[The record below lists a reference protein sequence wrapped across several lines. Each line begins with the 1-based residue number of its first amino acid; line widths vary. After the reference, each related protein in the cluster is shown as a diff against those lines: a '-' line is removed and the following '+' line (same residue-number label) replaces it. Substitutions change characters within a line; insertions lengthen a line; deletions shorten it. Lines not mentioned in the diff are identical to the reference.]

1 VSRHSRPRRETDRRA
16 TPPSPAGLPGG
27 VPPKPSGRHRAPK
40 PPTNRAPAVLAS
52 AIVGATAAA
61 LSTAAASGNGGLAVV
76 AADVTTLHGPSADQ
90 VLGTDALAAEV
101 PAEEPMAG
109 QQTLSA
115 VAAQSRLADIRASRD
130 AKRRQVLLAEAARP
144 KWLAPMRKG
153 TYVISSC
160 FCPRWGTFHYGED
173 LAAPWGTPFYA
184 AGDGVVIHAGPM
196 SGYGNAIFVQHA
208 NGDVSVYGHEEKV
221 LVTVGEK
228 VKAGQLIGLVGALGQ
243 ATGPH
248 LHFEIRLG
256 GENGEKA
263 DPVPW
268 LAARGITL

>member
-1 VSRHSRPRRETDRRA
+1 
-16 TPPSPAGLPGG
+16 
-27 VPPKPSGRHRAPK
+27 VPPHSPGRHRAHK
-40 PPTNRAPAVLAS
+40 PPSNRAPAVLAS

-61 LSTAAASGNGGLAVV
+61 LSTAAASGNGGLGAM
-76 AADVTTLHGPSADQ
+76 AADVAALQAPVPGQA
-90 VLGTDALAAEV
+90 LGAAPDALAAQV

-109 QQTLSA
+109 QQTLSTA
-115 VAAQSRLADIRASRD
+115 AAQLRLADIRASRD

-144 KWLAPMRKG
+144 KWLSPMRTG
-153 TYVISSC
+153 SYVLSSC

-173 LAAPWGTPFYA
+173 MAAPWGTPFYA

-196 SGYGNAIFVQHA
+196 SGYGNAIMIQHS
-208 NGDVSVYGHEEKV
+208 NGDVTVYGHEEKV

-248 LHFEIRLG
+248 LHFEVRIG
-256 GENGEKA
+256 GENGEKV

-268 LAARGITL
+268 LASRGITL